1 MTEPGSSSVPVPA
14 RSGFAIRAP
23 FAGLPYTSFARRLRG
38 IVRGSEAWLVLLGVL
53 SGIASGLV
61 VALIG
66 TTSNAMHSLLY
77 GVHDGRL
84 SGALVIHRG
93 LASPIIGGLILG
105 GASWLWSRRRP
116 TQPIDP
122 IEANALHGGRMSLR
136 DSVWVTLQTLLSNGV
151 GASVGLEAGYAQ
163 MGSSMASRL
172 GMALR
177 LRRNDL
183 RVLVGCGAGGAIGAA
198 FGAPLTGAF
207 YAFELIV
214 GAYSVSNVA
223 PILAASLAGVLTAKA
238 VRATTYAIAVSP
250 AAALSLPDYA
260 VMMLLGIL
268 CAGFGILIM
277 RAVHLMERALNL
289 TRLPRGLRPALG
301 GCIMTGLA
309 LITPQVLSAG
319 HGALRMDLT
328 AKLSILALAILI
340 GLKTLASVVSLGS
353 GFRGGLFFA
362 SLFLGAMFGKLFA
375 AVLALLTPAIA
386 VDPNVCILVG
396 MAALAVAVVGGPLT
410 MAFLVLETTGDF
422 AVTSVVL
429 SACVVTSLVVRETFG
444 YSFSTWRL
452 HLRGETIR
460 SAIDVGWMRLLTVG
474 RMMRREPST
483 IPGASSL
490 AELRRRYPL
499 GSTQRVVVVDDN
511 GGYLGIALT
520 SEAFAWIDRPEED
533 AAKTCADITHW
544 GDSPLLPAMNIKE
557 AMAIFDRTESEALAV
572 VETLE
577 TRKVLG
583 LLTEGYALRR
593 YAEELD
599 KARQGVTGGA

>member
-1 MTEPGSSSVPVPA
+1 MMLP
-14 RSGFAIRAP
+14 SG
-23 FAGLPYTSFARRLRG
+23 AGLARRVRG
-38 IVRGSEAWLVLLGVL
+38 MVRGSETWLVILGALTGV
-53 SGIASGLV
+53 ASGLV

-66 TTSNAMHSLLY
+66 TASNAMHTLLF
-77 GVHDGRL
+77 GVHDGHP

-93 LASPIIGGLILG
+93 LESPIIGGLVLG
-105 GASWLWSRRRP
+105 VASWLWTKRRP
-116 TQPIDP
+116 TLPIDP

-214 GAYSVSNVA
+214 GAYSISNVA

-238 VRATTYAIAVSP
+238 VRATTYAIAVAP
-250 AAALSLPDYA
+250 AAPLSLSDYA
-260 VMMLLGIL
+260 VMILLGIL
-268 CAGFGILIM
+268 CAGFGVLIM
-277 RAVHLMERALNL
+277 RAVHLMEQALN
-289 TRLPRGLRPALG
+289 TARLPRWLRPAIG
-301 GCIMTGLA
+301 GCVMTGLA
-309 LITPQVLSAG
+309 LITPQVLAAG
-319 HGALRMDLT
+319 HGALRLDLP
-328 AKLSILALAILI
+328 AKLSILALLTLI

-362 SLFLGAMFGKLFA
+362 SLFLGALFGKLFA
-375 AVLALLTPAIA
+375 AVLALVAPLLA

-474 RMMRREPST
+474 RMMRRDPAT
-483 IPGASSL
+483 IPGTAGL
-490 AELRRRYPL
+490 AEFRRRHPL
-499 GSTQRVVVVDDN
+499 GSTQRVVVVDDL
-511 GGYLGIALT
+511 GRYLGIALT
-520 SEAFAWIDRPEED
+520 AEAFGWIDHPEED
-533 AAKTCADITHW
+533 AKKTAGDITHW
-544 GDSPLLPAMNIKE
+544 GDTPLLPAMNIKE
-557 AMAIFDRTESEALAV
+557 AMAVFDRTESEALAV
-572 VETLE
+572 VENLE
-577 TRKVLG
+577 DRKVLG